1 MPQIMKFLRPAMIA
15 VVGAGALSIPQAP
28 ALADITSGVWL
39 RADGEAKV
47 RVRRCGEALCAI
59 NVWIRNPGDENVGD
73 RLVLN
78 VKPAGPGLLEGA
90 AYDPQR
96 NLRFSSR
103 ITYSDKQ
110 MTTRGCMVA
119 GLLCRS
125 VTWTKVR

>member
-15 VVGAGALSIPQAP
+15 VVGAGTLSIPQAP

-39 RADGEAKV
+39 RADGAAKV
-47 RVRRCGEALCAI
+47 RVRPCGQALCAI

-90 AYDPQR
+90 AFDPQR

-103 ITYSDKQ
+103 ITYSARQ
-110 MTTRGCMVA
+110 MTTRGCMLA

-125 VTWTKVR
+125 VSWTKVR